1 MGSDGRMNPR
11 AAAREAREE
20 HEREMRYHK
29 AILECLNDYYRFS
42 RYNLKWD
49 YGDIDAI
56 SEAIRNIFREKVK
69 ADQHRR
75 KREKYETRRN
85 GVLRVR
91 SWPVGCYLR
100 KRWYKDFDGTD
111 PFKPPEKN
119 KCLSLGGG
127 KLSLAAGGAKP
138 KPIPRKERYRY

>member
-1 MGSDGRMNPR
+1 MGRDGRTNPR

-20 HEREMRYHK
+20 HERVMLYHK
-29 AILECLNDYYRFS
+29 AILNCLNDYYPPNI
-42 RYNLKWD
+42 YNLDWVYD
-49 YGDIDAI
+49 DINAI
-56 SEAIRNIFREKVK
+56 SKAIGNIYQEKVK

-75 KREKYETRRN
+75 KKERYETRRN

-111 PFKPPEKN
+111 PFKPPNKN
-119 KCLSLGGG
+119 KHLSLGGG
-127 KLSLAAGGAKP
+127 KLSLGGGGGKP
-138 KPIPRKERYRY
+138 KPMPRKQRYRY